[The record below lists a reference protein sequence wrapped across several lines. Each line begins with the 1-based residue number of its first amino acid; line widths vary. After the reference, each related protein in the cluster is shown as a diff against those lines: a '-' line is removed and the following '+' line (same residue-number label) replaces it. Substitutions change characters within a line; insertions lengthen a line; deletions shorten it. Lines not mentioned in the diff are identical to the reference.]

1 MRLLSSACAALL
13 LLTAVSLAPRAAA
26 QTGARKTA
34 PAARDET
41 AAVRDAFW
49 KLVRAFRDRD
59 ARTVMALIADDAL
72 LSHAGSRDR
81 DHPALAEVF
90 TKMLAPRPELSE
102 TIEPELEEVQVSGDT
117 AFLRITW
124 RTKWSLKDSG
134 KEGSS
139 VNRDLEIWRRQKDGS
154 WKLYR
159 GLECRLPPPAAP
171 KPPAEAKEA
180 ARP

>member
-1 MRLLSSACAALL
+1 MRLRRNACVALL
-13 LLTAVSLAPRAAA
+13 LFTLAPAPCAAAGTKAPKRAA
-26 QTGARKTA
+26 
-34 PAARDET
+34 AARDEA
-41 AAVRDAFW
+41 AAVRAAFG
-49 KLVRAFRDRD
+49 KLVKAFRDRD
-59 ARTVMALIADDAL
+59 ARAVAALIAEDAL

-90 TKMLAPRPELSE
+90 TKMLAPRPNFSE
-102 TIEPELEEVQVSGDT
+102 TIDPELEEVQVSGDT

-139 VNRDLEIWRRQKDGS
+139 VERDLEIWRRQRGGS

-159 GLECRLPPPAAP
+159 GLGCRLPPPAAP
-171 KPPAEAKEA
+171 KS
-180 ARP
+180 

>member
-1 MRLLSSACAALL
+1 MRLRGNVCAALL
-13 LLTAVSLAPRAAA
+13 LCALALAPCAAA
-26 QTGARKTA
+26 QAWAARRA
-34 PAARDET
+34 PDARDET
-41 AAVRDAFW
+41 VAVRAAFER
-49 KLVRAFRDRD
+49 LVKAFRDRD
-59 ARTVMALIADDAL
+59 ARAVMALIAEDAL

-102 TIEPELEEVQVSGDT
+102 TIDPELEEVQVSGNT

-139 VNRDLEIWRRQKDGS
+139 VNRDLEIWRKQKDGS

-159 GLECRLPPPAAP
+159 GLECRLPAPVSQGDGKAAG
-171 KPPAEAKEA
+171 ET

>member
-1 MRLLSSACAALL
+1 MRRRDVCAALL
-13 LLTAVSLAPRAAA
+13 LCTLVFAPRAAA
-26 QTGARKTA
+26 QSA

-41 AAVRDAFW
+41 AAVRAAFW
-49 KLVRAFRDRD
+49 KLVNAFRERD
-59 ARTVMALIADDAL
+59 ARAVAALIAGDAL
-72 LSHAGSRDR
+72 LSHAGSQDR
-81 DHPALAEVF
+81 DYRGLVEVF

-102 TIEPELEEVQVSGDT
+102 TIDPELEEVQVSGDT

-134 KEGSS
+134 REGSS
-139 VNRDLEIWRRQKDGS
+139 VERDIEIWRRQRDGS

-159 GLECRLPPPAAP
+159 GLGCKLPAPAAP
-171 KPPAEAKEA
+171 QSLADATGENKA

>member
-1 MRLLSSACAALL
+1 MRLLSSVCALL
-13 LLTAVSLAPRAAA
+13 LLTIVSLAPRAAA

-41 AAVRDAFW
+41 AAVRAAFE
-49 KLVRAFRDRD
+49 KLVKAFRDRD
-59 ARTVMALIADDAL
+59 ARTVVALIADDAL
-72 LSHAGSRDR
+72 LSHAGSADRDR
-81 DHPALAEVF
+81 PALAEVF

-124 RTKWSLKDSG
+124 RTKWELKDSG
-134 KEGSS
+134 KSGAS
-139 VNRDLEIWRRQKDGS
+139 VERDLEIWRRQRDGS

-159 GLECRLPPPAAP
+159 GLGCKLPAPAAA
-171 KPPAEAKEA
+171 KAEGKAG
-180 ARP
+180 R

>member
-1 MRLLSSACAALL
+1 MRLLSSVCAAL
-13 LLTAVSLAPRAAA
+13 LLTAVSLAPCAAA
-26 QTGARKTA
+26 QTGAPPAA

-41 AAVRDAFW
+41 AAVRAAFE
-49 KLVRAFRDRD
+49 KLVKAFRDRD
-59 ARTVMALIADDAL
+59 ARAVMSLIAEDAL
-72 LSHAGSRDR
+72 LSHAGSADR

-90 TKMLAPRPELSE
+90 AKMLAPRPELSE

-134 KEGSS
+134 REGSS
-139 VNRDLEIWRRQKDGS
+139 VERDLEIWRRQRDGS

-159 GLECRLPPPAAP
+159 GLGCKLPAPAAP
-171 KPPAEAKEA
+171 DSKGGGKSSG
-180 ARP
+180 